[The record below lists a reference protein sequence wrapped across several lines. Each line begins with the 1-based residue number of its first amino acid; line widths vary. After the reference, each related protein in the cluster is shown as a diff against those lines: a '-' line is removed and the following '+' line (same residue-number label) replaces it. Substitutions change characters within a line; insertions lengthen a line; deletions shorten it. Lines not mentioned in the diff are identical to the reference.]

1 MASKRTPPYPPGFDQ
16 DNADLTIFTS
26 QFGQEAV
33 TRPAALP
40 ENEDSFGQ
48 LSWPLGA
55 IDGQWIIAAED
66 QFSEWSDFANSTGNG
81 IQQNV
86 PGGTSLPGMRD
97 NEFQFPGHWSE
108 LAAPSN
114 MPEDLLSSQFLE
126 HAFISPDNS
135 SEPSQSA
142 LQPEMDG
149 THLDS
154 SKSSSNTSSDDGSPI
169 VTPTT
174 STDDR
179 VPATPSSNAEK
190 KAHAASRRKRTFDKM
205 RGMTMTFPIRENQP
219 PVRRTKTVY
228 TPLRKEEVA
237 IARQMGACVRCKSRK
252 VSVSHRNKVVANRTN
267 SRHAVQFSETLP
279 TVSKERRKRCTGE
292 MDLR

>member
-1 MASKRTPPYPPGFDQ
+1 MAPKRTPPNLLPDPLSYPLAFGQ
-16 DNADLTIFTS
+16 DNADLTS
-26 QFGQEAV
+26 QFDQEAV
-33 TRPAALP
+33 DQPAALT
-40 ENEDSFGQ
+40 ENEDSFDQ

-55 IDGQWIIAAED
+55 IGGQWIIAAED

-86 PGGTSLPGMRD
+86 PAGTPLPGIRD
-97 NEFQFPGHWSE
+97 NEFQLPGYWSE
-108 LAAPSN
+108 LEALSN
-114 MPEDLLSSQFLE
+114 SAEDLLSSQFLE

-142 LQPEMDG
+142 LLPEMDG
-149 THLDS
+149 TRLDS
-154 SKSSSNTSSDDGSPI
+154 SKFSSNTSSDNGSPI

-179 VPATPSSNAEK
+179 VPATPSSNAK
-190 KAHAASRRKRTFDKM
+190 KKTNAASRRKRTLDEM
-205 RGMTMTFPIRENQP
+205 RGMTRTFPIWENQP

-237 IARQMGACVRCKSRK
+237 VARQMGACVRCKSRK
-252 VSVSHRNKVVANRTN
+252 VSVSHSNEAVAN
-267 SRHAVQFSETLP
+267 VL
-279 TVSKERRKRCTGE
+279 
-292 MDLR
+292 D